1 MTIRFYQVIGEHSS
15 ERVSTFMS
23 EYRLNMS
30 SDAEKKSVHK
40 NEETLRRMRQEKE
53 ALNFV
58 TVTLVKEDE

>member
-1 MTIRFYQVIGEHSS
+1 
-15 ERVSTFMS
+15 
-23 EYRLNMS
+23 MS